1 MKKKVLDITNYSCPI
16 TFIKAREFINNN
28 TQHEKIII
36 IKGEENLIRLKK
48 TLEKNFKIKTKK
60 LGGDIFELQF
70 A

>member
-1 MKKKVLDITNYSCPI
+1 MKKKVLDITKYNCPI
-16 TFIKAREFINNN
+16 TFIKAREFINKN

-60 LGGDIFELQF
+60 LSGDIFELQF
-70 A
+70 T